1 MRPVFV
7 AQRILSAKYGILD
20 ALQLRSLN
28 AYGPIGLLFI
38 AQTGDR
44 LFGVVGNV
52 THLPMVTS

>member
-1 MRPVFV
+1 VFV